1 MASKGKVQLKDVN
14 DHLRQFQK
22 EELAADAQASK
33 VEGWLKAA
41 KPFIVH
47 WAEEIGQ
54 IESLTE
60 KTEAVSEF
68 FKAGVGKLDESDRA
82 GYKATLIEALGIK
95 TTEWTDRLKVLNGNG
110 KTKKNGKNAD
120 DDEREPIFTT
130 GGWFNH
136 HLVEMFY
143 KPEELR
149 SYLAVR
155 YPDGTISDLQE
166 KVYVGEF
173 KLCPPPVDSVLM
185 KSIVRLPSELGERKS
200 EDELLFLTRQHILK
214 YFDFGGNDFF
224 EELSPMYVPF
234 SYLYDGF
241 MEVSYLRAL
250 GDYGTGKT
258 RFLKSVGMLCYRPI
272 YMSGGS
278 SAASLYTLIDK
289 WRGTVVLNEGDF
301 TQSDEASIIAKI
313 LNGGTERGES
323 VTKMRGSMENMTV
336 EAFNVFSPK
345 VIATRK
351 EFNDH
356 AIRSRC
362 LTMEMVPMSPNP
374 KIPQSLPPEK
384 ELEDL
389 KLRNLWTTFRMR
401 NAQEDVKVDESKI
414 DRSLEPRLNQ
424 ITLSLMSTI
433 KDEGTKE
440 KIQAFLREYG
450 KRARDDRYET
460 FTARVLEGLVLAW
473 AWGPVTERDEDTF
486 RVYMKDIATAINQ
499 IVDHQ
504 KAQLGEEDDEDE
516 KPGQDKKPESKKTK
530 SRKVSGVFTNFLQI
544 KTIRATDGDKEY
556 KGTKFVDMGEEL
568 DRVKALCV
576 RWGVNWLE
584 RGSVT
589 EAKAKNKEIAED
601 DLWMLKPRLT
611 VVNFNE
617 PEEVAK
623 KAEKQWK
630 NSRFGAHGEDSE
642 RRGGA

>member
-1 MASKGKVQLKDVN
+1 MSDPTKVDAN
-14 DHLRQFQK
+14 DLLVKWNGEGLTK
-22 EELAADAQASK
+22 EDQHARARSLL
-33 VEGWLKAA
+33 VLA
-41 KPFIVH
+41 KPLMTMV
-47 WAEEIGQ
+47 AEQTAALPE
-54 IESLTE
+54 
-60 KTEAVSEF
+60 
-68 FKAGVGKLDESDRA
+68 DDRA
-82 GYKATLIEALGIK
+82 DGLKRIVGMLKTLKEDDRGFWIGRTAKIMKVSK
-95 TTEWTDRLKVLNGNG
+95 TIIQEGLKP
-110 KTKKNGKNAD
+110 KNGKAKKD
-120 DDEREPIFTT
+120 DDDREPIYTT

-143 KPEELR
+143 KEDEMKT
-149 SYLAVR
+149 YLVVR

-166 KVYVGEF
+166 RVYVGDL
-173 KLCPPPVDSVLM
+173 KLMPITVNSTIT
-185 KSIVRLPSELGERKS
+185 KKTVRYPSDLGEMKS
-200 EDELLFLTRQHILK
+200 EDELLDLTRKHILR

-258 RFLKSVGMLCYRPI
+258 RFLKSMGMLCYRPI

-278 SAASLYTLIDK
+278 SAASIYSLLDVH
-289 WRGTVVLNEGDF
+289 RGTLVLNEGDF
-301 TQSDEASIIAKI
+301 TQSDEASMIAKI

-323 VTKMRGSMENMTV
+323 VTKMRGSMDNMTV
-336 EAFNVFSPK
+336 ESFNVFGPK

-362 LTMEMVPMSPNP
+362 LTMEMLPMSPNP
-374 KIPQSLPPEK
+374 RIPQSLPPEK
-384 ELEDL
+384 EMEDL
-389 KLRNLWTTFRMR
+389 LLRNMWTTFRLK
-401 NAQEDVKVDESKI
+401 NAQENVRVDESKI

-424 ITLSLMSTI
+424 ITLSILQTI
-433 KDEGTKE
+433 KDEAMKE
-440 KIQAFLREYG
+440 KIQSFLREYG

-473 AWGPVTERDEDTF
+473 AWGPVSERDEDTF
-486 RVYMKDIATAINQ
+486 RVYMKDIATAINL

-516 KPGQDKKPESKKTK
+516 KPGQDKKPEAKKTK

-556 KGTKFVDMGEEL
+556 KGTKYVNMAEEL

-576 RWGVNWLE
+576 RWGVEWLE
-584 RGSVT
+584 RGVISE
-589 EAKAKNKEIAED
+589 EADKKGLLGED
-601 DLWMLKPRLT
+601 EKWMLKPR
-611 VVNFNE
+611 VVMLNLNE
-617 PEEVAK
+617 PAETIK

-630 NSRFGAHGEDSE
+630 NRKFTPHSEDE
-642 RRGGA
+642 